1 MPDELN
7 DIKKLLNSID
17 DKVTKLDSKSEKEF
31 LAIKKTLK
39 TLDQKI
45 GNVLDKIQ
53 EFEIVLDAAEML
65 ENHIEEEEERYNTDW
80 SPYDDEDFQSE
91 DYEDYDDYR

>member
-1 MPDELN
+1 MPDELD